1 MSRMRIRIAQ
11 RLKEAQ
17 NTTAMLTTFNEID
30 MSGFMNIRKDIGEVF
45 AKKHGIKLGFMSAF
59 VRAAT
64 AALKEQPVVNAVIDG
79 NDMVYRDFIDIS
91 VAVATP
97 TGLVVPV
104 LRNCQNLD
112 YAGVEKVRGH
122 LDYLAFRN
130 CKTCRS
136 RLATERS
143 ASRIWQAALSPS
155 PTVESSAQ

>member
-17 NTTAMLTTFNEID
+17 NSTAMLTTFNEID
-30 MSGFMNIRKDIGEVF
+30 MSGFMNIRKEIGEVF
-45 AKKHGIKLGFMSAF
+45 AKKHNIKLGFMSAF

-64 AALKEQPVVNAVIDG
+64 QAIKEQPVVNAVIDG
-79 NDMVYRDFIDIS
+79 NDMVYRDFVDIS

-112 YAGVEKVRGH
+112 YAGVEKVGSTQLTRI
-122 LDYLAFRN
+122 YRN
-130 CKTCRS
+130 SKTSQS
-136 RLATERS
+136 RLVMAKL
-143 ASRIWQAALSPS
+143 A
-155 PTVESSAQ
+155 